1 MAFADGTGL
10 LNQVNLCVHIVPCIA
25 RYLLSP
31 YLYTMNLENSK
42 AQLRKGI
49 LELCILGII
58 DADREIYPSDIIARM
73 KDAELIVVEGTLYPL
88 LSRLMKG
95 GLLDYSWVES
105 KTGPPRKYYKLTETG
120 RMYLQ
125 ELRVTWQNLVESVSA
140 ITQTIQPNN
149 HE

>member
-1 MAFADGTGL
+1 MGYLASYGL
-10 LNQVNLCVHIVPCIA
+10 LIEVNSLIHIVPCIA